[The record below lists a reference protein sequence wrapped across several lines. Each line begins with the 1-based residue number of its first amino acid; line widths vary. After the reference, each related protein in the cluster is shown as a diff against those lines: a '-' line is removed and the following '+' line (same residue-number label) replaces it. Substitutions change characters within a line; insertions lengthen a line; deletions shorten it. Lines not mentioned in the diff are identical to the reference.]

1 MGDQDRLLEQI
12 NIGKS
17 NLAKAM
23 MSGDKDLIEK
33 VPVFFLLPIYLKRFH
48 HCNNLY
54 VKKC

>member
-1 MGDQDRLLEQI
+1 MGDQDQLLEQI

-33 VPVFFLLPIYLKRFH
+33 VPVFFVTYLSEKVSS
-48 HCNNLY
+48 L
-54 VKKC
+54 